1 VRVDQKEGTRGKKH
15 PAGVRD
21 CVCEYS
27 RCFLQT
33 RVPDGLTLAERLVS
47 PLSSLAGSEGGGG
60 GGGCRVTRS
69 GDGRVERVEA
79 GERYSRA
86 IFQRVLLENHR
97 VR

>member
-60 GGGCRVTRS
+60 G
-69 GDGRVERVEA
+69 
-79 GERYSRA
+79 SRA